1 MKLAN
6 YQCQLYS
13 FWSLQ
18 VWWLLASWIGNASN
32 YGTLSTIKQN
42 FDRVRSLR
50 MSMCSEC
57 HTNLALWHCGQG
69 AGLVPHSPGFKS
81 SWGDCSL
88 SSLQMHSSY
97 MHLDNNSNSP
107 WKQIFRF
114 THFEQVP
121 GQHRSSPTSTQ
132 IESLVNTDRAPRQH
146 RSSPS
151 STQIESLVNTDRI
164 PHQHRSSPSSTQIK

>member
-1 MKLAN
+1 
-6 YQCQLYS
+6 
-13 FWSLQ
+13 
-18 VWWLLASWIGNASN
+18 
-32 YGTLSTIKQN
+32 
-42 FDRVRSLR
+42 

-151 STQIESLVNTDRI
+151 STQIESHVNTDRV
-164 PHQHRSSPSSTQIK
+164 PRQHRSSPSSTQIEFLINTGRVPRQHRSSKYGPSPPQLFWQRWHFVSASKSEVGCL